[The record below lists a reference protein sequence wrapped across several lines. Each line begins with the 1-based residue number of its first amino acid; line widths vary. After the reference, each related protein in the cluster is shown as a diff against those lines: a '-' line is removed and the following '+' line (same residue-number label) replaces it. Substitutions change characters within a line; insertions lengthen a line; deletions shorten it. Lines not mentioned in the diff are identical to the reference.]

1 MTSARCSF
9 VHAEHG
15 PITYPL
21 TRIAWT
27 FFRIAPSE
35 AIGGSLVPD
44 LLPALVPVDDVVAAE
59 VAEWAYVVED
69 RIVPVRVLHEVDLLP
84 AALLA
89 RVTLFADAR
98 ATEHR

>member
-27 FFRIAPSE
+27 FFRIA
-35 AIGGSLVPD
+35 
-44 LLPALVPVDDVVAAE
+44 PVDDVVAAE

-98 ATEHR
+98 ATEHRPDTRSRFT